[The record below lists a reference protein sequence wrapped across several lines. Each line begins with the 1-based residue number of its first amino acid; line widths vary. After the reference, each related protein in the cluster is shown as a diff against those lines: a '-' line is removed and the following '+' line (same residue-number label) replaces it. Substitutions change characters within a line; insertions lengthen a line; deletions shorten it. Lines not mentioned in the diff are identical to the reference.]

1 MIKDVLK
8 IGNGQLL
15 RIVWFRDHKSLYNT
29 IYSKKKTVTNK
40 FLLIDISIIREII
53 DNNEVHKIKWV
64 ESRHQISDC
73 LTKYG
78 VSSSNLLTVLKGQK
92 LLNHLH

>member
-1 MIKDVLK
+1 MASYCELFGLEI
-8 IGNGQLL
+8 IN
-15 RIVWFRDHKSLYNT
+15 LYIIAFT
-29 IYSKKKTVTNK
+29 QKKKPVK
-40 FLLIDISIIREII
+40 QSFLLIDISIIREII